1 MRMNFFKFLNHYQYY
16 LYAYLLDFF
25 GWLYFFLVFY
35 QLFYKRFIL
44 TGDLSVLTSQD
55 VIFFS
60 GVSFLFS
67 SILFFIP
74 YCSIGKKLFLLN
86 RSLFYGESV
95 HVFKRPYFWI
105 FTLFTVI
112 TLGCGFYITQLSFV
126 ELFSYYGFLGVKRIF
141 LALLS
146 PDFSIIKI
154 ALVAVFETFFIAF
167 MATFLS
173 VPFAFM
179 ISFFSSSNLMR
190 RTFLHRFAY
199 FILRIFLNI
208 TRSIEPL
215 VWAIIFSVWVGIGP
229 FAGMLALM
237 LHSISALS
245 KLYSEQ
251 IENIEQG
258 PQDMILSTG
267 ANAIQVIWFGVVP
280 QILIPFLSFT
290 IYRWDINLRMAT
302 IIGLVGGGG
311 IGQML
316 IQYQGLAQWHRVGT
330 IILVIAIV
338 VSLMDYFSMIVR
350 EKLKRG

>member
-1 MRMNFFKFLNHYQYY
+1 MKILKFFSQNKYY
-16 LYAYLLDFF
+16 FYAYLLDFF
-25 GWLYFFLVFY
+25 AWLYFFGVSY
-35 QLFYKRFIL
+35 EVFYKRIIL
-44 TGDLSVLTSQD
+44 EGTESLIIFQSPVL
-55 VIFFS
+55 FF
-60 GVSFLFS
+60 GASFLLSFT
-67 SILFFIP
+67 LFFIP
-74 YCSIGKKLFLLN
+74 YCSVGKKLFLLHL
-86 RSLFYGESV
+86 SSFHGESV
-95 HVFKRPYFWI
+95 QLFKLPYFWI
-105 FTLFTVI
+105 IGLFVLVTLI
-112 TLGCGFYITQLSFV
+112 CGFNITQLSFV
-126 ELFSYYGFLGVKRIF
+126 ELFSYHGFLGVKRIF
-141 LALLS
+141 SALLT
-146 PDFSIIKI
+146 PDFSIIND
-154 ALVAVFETFFIAF
+154 ALTAVVETFFIAF

-190 RTFLHRFAY
+190 RTFIHRVAY

-251 IENIEQG
+251 IENIEHG
-258 PQDMILSTG
+258 PQEMILSTG
-267 ANAIQVIWFGVVP
+267 ANSIQVIWFGVVP

-330 IILVIAIV
+330 IIFVIAIV
-338 VSLMDYFSMIVR
+338 VSLMDYFSMVVR
-350 EKLKRG
+350 QKLKRG